1 MHVICIFRLFL
12 YFVLNVMF
20 VCFNQSTTGSMLQ
33 RAKKQCGAVFTDKV
47 CLRVYVISLPPLG
60 HI

>member
-1 MHVICIFRLFL
+1 
-12 YFVLNVMF
+12 
-20 VCFNQSTTGSMLQ
+20 MLQ

-60 HI
+60 HIWDVMSV